1 MNKTEEEIPPE
12 PSPLVLSAFNKIGLI
27 GEITEAVSNQVIF
40 ALLSLKDTLEVFPEE
55 EEEDALKEEREI
67 ELVVSTQ
74 GGNADDMFA
83 IYDMIRL
90 IREECDIK
98 TTGVGK
104 VMSAG
109 VLLLASGTK
118 GKRRVGKNCRIMIHS
133 VIGGHV
139 GPMHQLENEMTEF
152 KKIQELYLNSLVE
165 ETNMTKAYLNKLMKK
180 KVNIYLTAEEAIELG
195 IADEIFRR
203 VDG

>member
-1 MNKTEEEIPPE
+1 MNKKEEALPPE

-195 IADEIFRR
+195 IADEIF
-203 VDG
+203 

>member
-195 IADEIFRR
+195 IADEIF
-203 VDG
+203 

>member
-1 MNKTEEEIPPE
+1 VFVNKTEEEIPPE

-195 IADEIFRR
+195 IADEIF
-203 VDG
+203 